1 MPITTVTPVDVKA
14 LRQRLALSRQVLK
27 EAYLKNPHPA
37 KLLAQWRRTV
47 DDVLKELW
55 VQSGFNARMA
65 LAAVGGYGRGELYPY
80 SDIDLLLLMP
90 DTPDADTAQRIERLI
105 GVLWDIG
112 LEVGHS
118 VRTLSECMTVAQQDL
133 TIATTLTDVRH
144 LSGSVGAIARL
155 RIALVQHLN
164 LPEFVLG
171 KINEQRVRHLKHN
184 DTAFNLEPNIKES
197 PGGIRDLQ
205 SVLWLAWGAG
215 LEPNWAAL
223 AGAGLITEKEVRQA
237 RRWQRFLQ
245 DLRIRLHYLAGRRED
260 RLLFDLQGPLAQQ
273 LGFQDQGVHRASE
286 DLMQAYYKT
295 AKSVLLLNTIL
306 MEQLRARI
314 HANEPVDHESYNDH
328 FQRQGDLL
336 GTIPED
342 LFDRDPDQILEGF
355 LMLQRHPKLRGFT
368 PAALRAVWRG
378 KNRINTAFRAKPE
391 NQQRFMEILR
401 QPLRTADVLRR
412 MNYYGVLGRYIPAFG
427 RIVGQ
432 MQHDLFHVYTV
443 DEHILRVLRNIRRF
457 AMPQYDHEFP
467 FCSVL
472 MREFDRVDLLYL
484 GALFHD
490 IAKGRGGDH
499 SALGRADACA
509 FCRRHGLSKADSEF
523 VAWLVANH
531 LHMSA
536 VAQKQDLSDPNVIAE
551 FAKRM
556 GDERHLTALYL
567 LTVAD
572 VRGTSPKVWNAWKGK
587 LLEDLFRV
595 TQRYLEGVGTD
606 ANTVIQ
612 EKRADALR
620 ILRHY
625 GMTKE
630 QDITLWK
637 SLDASYFQRHDAQDI
652 VWHARNLQGLT
663 AASDPIVRAR
673 LSPLGE
679 GIQVLIYTPDQEALF
694 ARICGYFDR
703 IAYTIQEA
711 RIYTTLDG
719 RALDSFQIVHRSAES
734 EHYRNV
740 LKRIEEELQ
749 LRLKTQAPLD
759 APQKVRLSRHL
770 QHFPIP
776 LMVHVGEP
784 ERDHLRPMTIV
795 AGDRPGLLYRVSRVL
810 VNNGIN
816 LRGARINTLG
826 ERAEDTFLLA
836 GGAVETAAGRE
847 KLRENLLEEL
857 SA

>member
-1 MPITTVTPVDVKA
+1 MPITAVTPVDVKA
-14 LRQRLALSRQVLK
+14 LRQHLALARETLK
-27 EAYLKNPHPA
+27 EAYLKNPQPA
-37 KLLAQWRRTV
+37 KLLSQWRRTV
-47 DDVLKELW
+47 DDVLKRLW
-55 VQSGFNARMA
+55 IDSGFSPRSA

-90 DTPDADTAQRIERLI
+90 ETPNADTAQRIERLI

-118 VRTLSECMTVAQQDL
+118 VRTLSECMSVAQQDL

-144 LSGSVGAIARL
+144 LSGSIGAIARL

-171 KINEQRVRHLKHN
+171 KIHEQRARHLKHN
-184 DTAFNLEPNIKES
+184 DTAFNLEPNLKES

-205 SVLWLAWGAG
+205 SVLWLAWGTG
-215 LEPNWAAL
+215 LETNWAAL

-237 RRWQRFLQ
+237 RQLQRFLQ

-273 LGFQDQGVHRASE
+273 LGYHDQGTRRASE
-286 DLMQAYYKT
+286 ELMQAYYKT
-295 AKSVLLLNTIL
+295 AKLVLLLNTIL
-306 MEQLRARI
+306 MEQLSARI
-314 HANEPVDHESYNDH
+314 HASEPTERESYNK
-328 FQRQGDLL
+328 FFERQGDLL
-336 GTIPED
+336 STVPED

-355 LMLQRHPKLRGFT
+355 LMLQHHPKLRGFT

-378 KNRINTAFRAKPE
+378 KNRINEAFRAKPE

-457 AMPQYDHEFP
+457 AIPQYDHEFP

-484 GALFHD
+484 AALFHD

-499 SALGRADACA
+499 SALGQSDARS

-536 VAQKQDLSDPNVIAE
+536 VAQKQDLSDPEVIAT

-556 GDERHLTALYL
+556 GDGRHLTALYL

-572 VRGTSPKVWNAWKGK
+572 VRGTSPKVWNAWKAK

-595 TQRYLEGVGTD
+595 TQRHLEAIGPD
-606 ANTVIQ
+606 ANMVIQ
-612 EKRADALR
+612 EKRSAALL
-620 ILRHY
+620 ILRQY

-630 QDITLWK
+630 QDINLWK
-637 SLDASYFQRHDAQDI
+637 TVDESYFQRHDAPDI
-652 VWHARNLQGLT
+652 AWHARNLQGLT
-663 AASDPIVRAR
+663 TAHNPIVRAR

-711 RIYTTLDG
+711 RIHTTLDG
-719 RALDSFQIVHRSAES
+719 HALDTFQIVHRSGES

-740 LKRIEEELQ
+740 IKRIEEELQ
-749 LRLKTQAPLD
+749 LRLKTQAALEN
-759 APQKVRLSRHL
+759 PQKVRLSRHL

-784 ERDHLRPMTIV
+784 ERNHLRPMTIV

-826 ERAEDTFLLA
+826 ERVEDTFLLA
-836 GGAVETAAGRE
+836 GKAVESATGRE
-847 KLRENLLEEL
+847 QLKQDLLKEL
-857 SA
+857 EA